1 MTDLLLITV
10 WLWFLCSA
18 IQMCNW
24 KCLIRVFR
32 QIYTDGFVNSSIF
45 FLLVLFSVVCFVPG
59 KDLCRQDKEKKKKT
73 NKKIQRS
80 AEDKGEKWSKLARN

>member
-1 MTDLLLITV
+1 M
-10 WLWFLCSA
+10 
-18 IQMCNW
+18 
-24 KCLIRVFR
+24 FR

-59 KDLCRQDKEKKKKT
+59 KDLCRQDKEKKKT

-80 AEDKGEKWSKLARN
+80 AEDKGEK